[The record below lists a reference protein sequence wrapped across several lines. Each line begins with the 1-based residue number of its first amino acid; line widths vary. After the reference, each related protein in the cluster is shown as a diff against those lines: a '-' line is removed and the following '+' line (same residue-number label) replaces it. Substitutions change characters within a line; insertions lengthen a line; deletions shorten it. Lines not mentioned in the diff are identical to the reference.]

1 MKKILF
7 AIAIIFTMSFSSLAQ
22 RTDNFWVDDSY
33 NREID
38 ILPWLSTITV
48 GHVLTDLDANEPAP
62 LGDGLL
68 VLTVLGTGYVVARK
82 KRKKSLN

>member
-1 MKKILF
+1 M
-7 AIAIIFTMSFSSLAQ
+7 MSFCANAQ
-22 RTDNFWVDDSY
+22 MDNIVTDWEESYRTTLDVTPLLPVAVIGLNNDPIAY
-33 NREID
+33 NE
-38 ILPWLSTITV
+38 
-48 GHVLTDLDANEPAP
+48 P